1 MGASLNV
8 LIVEDN
14 PNDLELILRA
24 LRRGGYDPNY
34 RCVDDAEALESAL
47 QAQPWEVILCDYA
60 LPRFSGL
67 EALRTIREIHRL
79 DVPFMFISGAIGE
92 EAAVALM
99 RAGAQD
105 FVRKDNFSR
114 VAAAI
119 ERELSAV
126 ETRRKNRQMDEELE
140 FERQLLRQLMA
151 GIPDAI
157 YFKDLQHRY
166 IHLNDAQRLLLNVTS
181 AEEVLGK
188 TADVFVS
195 PERARMQ
202 WEEEEKLFATG
213 EPSIDRI
220 EKDVQADGTVR
231 WISTTKAPIR
241 DHRGEIIGLVGITR
255 DITERKRHEQMKDE
269 FVATVSHELRTP
281 LASIAGALGLLV
293 GGAAGQVP
301 EPAKRLLT
309 IAYTN
314 SQRLVR
320 LINDILDIEKLEAGK
335 VEFNLR
341 LVDVKPL
348 VEQVI
353 EVNAVFTDSF
363 NVRVRLD
370 VGAGETAVRAD
381 ADRLTQVV
389 VNLLSNAVK
398 FSPPDQEVVVAIEQ
412 RDDCLRIAVRDHGPG
427 IPDDFKARIFEKFAQ
442 VDATDARRRGGS
454 GLGLSIAKQIV
465 TRLGGDIGY
474 ETELGGGASFHVDL
488 PRWDETTMAD
498 PRQDHR
504 PVHAA

>member
-1 MGASLNV
+1 MTQTLAALGT
-8 LIVEDN
+8 D
-14 PNDLELILRA
+14 EL
-24 LRRGGYDPNY
+24 
-34 RCVDDAEALESAL
+34 
-47 QAQPWEVILCDYA
+47 
-60 LPRFSGL
+60 
-67 EALRTIREIHRL
+67 
-79 DVPFMFISGAIGE
+79 
-92 EAAVALM
+92 
-99 RAGAQD
+99 
-105 FVRKDNFSR
+105 
-114 VAAAI
+114 
-119 ERELSAV
+119 
-126 ETRRKNRQMDEELE
+126 
-140 FERQLLRQLMA
+140 
-151 GIPDAI
+151 
-157 YFKDLQHRY
+157 
-166 IHLNDAQRLLLNVTS
+166 
-181 AEEVLGK
+181 
-188 TADVFVS
+188 TADH
-195 PERARMQ
+195 
-202 WEEEEKLFATG
+202 
-213 EPSIDRI
+213 
-220 EKDVQADGTVR
+220 DVQADGTVR

-341 LVDVKPL
+341 RVDVKPL

-474 ETELGGGASFHVDL
+474 ETEPGGGASFHVDL